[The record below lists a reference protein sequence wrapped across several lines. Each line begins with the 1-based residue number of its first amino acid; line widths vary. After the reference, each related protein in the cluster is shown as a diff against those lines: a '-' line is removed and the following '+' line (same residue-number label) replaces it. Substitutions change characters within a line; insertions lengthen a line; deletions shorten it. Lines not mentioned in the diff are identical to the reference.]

1 MISREIIES
10 AARLA
15 RLKLTETEVVHFSGQ
30 LAAVMEAFAKIS
42 KINTDGI
49 KPLVTPT
56 DMYQRLREDRVEPW
70 PGVDQALAQA
80 PERSGNLF
88 KVPPVI

>member
-15 RLKLTETEVVHFSGQ
+15 RLKLTEAEAVHFGGQ
-30 LAAVMEAFAKIS
+30 LSAVIEAFGKIS

-49 KPLVTPT
+49 EPLVTPT
-56 DMYQRLREDRVEPW
+56 DLSQRLRDDQVEPW
-70 PGVDQALAQA
+70 SNVDEALAQS

>member
-56 DMYQRLREDRVEPW
+56 DMSQGLREDRVESW
-70 PGVDQALAQA
+70 PDVDQALAQA
-80 PERSGNLF
+80 SERSGNLF

>member
-1 MISREIIES
+1 MISREVIES

-15 RLKLTETEVVHFSGQ
+15 RLKLTEAEVVHFSGQ

-49 KPLVTPT
+49 EPLVTPT
-56 DMYQRLREDRVEPW
+56 DLSQGLRDDRVEPW
-70 PGVDQALAQA
+70 SNVDQALAQS